1 MEIESTQIITNF
13 DKKIQYINLEFEEF
27 PEDYV
32 NASSQIIEGDNFHIG
47 LTFGYSK
54 YEQTDTGNVKTILT
68 ITNWLDKFIE
78 LQLYGSNGFNY
89 VFYTNTIEYLG
100 KRYYLLDIQNLKIEN
115 ETTGDRFDF
124 LDMSRGFKSNILNYG
139 TYNWTNDGINYYDD
153 VYSIDQLTL
162 NNLSIANKIQHINY
176 YKKTGT
182 NLFQTFTDPDNT
194 NTNILNYESTG
205 TLNKYNTMKKID
217 NIYSLND
224 TSFNYQYNDY
234 ITKTTHGVINETRY
248 EQSLIINNEK
258 TKTSN
263 YANNGLRNIIT
274 QDEIIDL
281 NYNEYINF
289 DGRLSTELVLLP
301 VEVSPEQNLNLNIF
315 TSLEDIPITATM
327 TLGAVFSVPIVILFF
342 LMIKR
347 IAGV

>member
-13 DKKIQYINLEFEEF
+13 DKKIQYINLEMIEEVD
-27 PEDYV
+27 EEY
-32 NASSQIIEGDNFHIG
+32 NATSYIFHEKNFTAYID
-47 LTFGYSK
+47 FGYSK
-54 YEQTDTGNVKTILT
+54 YDQTMLGNATTKLT
-68 ITNWLDKFIE
+68 IRNNENKFTE

-89 VFYTNTIEYLG
+89 VFYTNTIEYIG

-124 LDMSRGFKSNILNYG
+124 LDMSRGFTSDIIYTAEYTNYG
-139 TYNWTNDGINYYDD
+139 NALNQNDYNDRYITDEMT
-153 VYSIDQLTL
+153 V
-162 NNLSIANKIQHINY
+162 NNLSIATRSTFYKNTKTFKTISNNNNNFLVKDY
-176 YKKTGT
+176 NSSLPDTTNLRNTYKKI
-182 NLFQTFTDPDNT
+182 N
-194 NTNILNYESTG
+194 
-205 TLNKYNTMKKID
+205 

-224 TSFNYQYNDY
+224 TNFNYQYN
-234 ITKTTHGVINETRY
+234 NEIYQYKGYVYTEHIY
-248 EQSLIINNEK
+248 EQNTIINNDK

-263 YANNGLRNIIT
+263 YANSGLRNIMT
-274 QDEIIDL
+274 QSESIDL
-281 NYNEYINF
+281 NYNDYINF
-289 DGRLSTELVLLP
+289 EGHLSTELVLLP

-315 TSLEDIPITATM
+315 TSLENIPITATM